1 MVHVVAEHERVVLT
15 RDLPEHDLVAG
26 DIGVVVAV
34 HQGGKGYTLEFITV
48 AGDTIAIVTVD
59 AADVRPAGEREVPHV
74 RAAE

>member
-1 MVHVVAEHERVVLT
+1 MIEEHEQVVLT
-15 RDLPEHDLVAG
+15 RDLPEHGLVAG

-34 HQGGKGYTLEFITV
+34 HQAGAGYTLEFMTV

-59 AADVRPAGEREVPHV
+59 AADVRPASEHEVPHV